1 MKIISNG
8 RRDLSRRH
16 EFRSQRLMAQGNMPN
31 ILDCEFEIQRGFK
44 NLETRVTHSPAL
56 SIILGAPVFA
66 YRFFGLKQISQNLQY
81 YYMEGI

>member
-1 MKIISNG
+1 
-8 RRDLSRRH
+8 
-16 EFRSQRLMAQGNMPN
+16 MAQGNMPN
-31 ILDCEFEIQRGFK
+31 ILDCEFEIQRGLK